1 MSFDLNFHI
10 HRLLRNEPFFASFS
24 RRVEKQENGDIPT
37 AAIAYDREANRFIL
51 MYNADFFEYLPDA
64 HKVGVLKHE
73 FYHLIFGHLD
83 TRMPFDFRQEPE
95 KVKIWNVAADLAI
108 NSYIADELP
117 DLACVPG
124 LAPFQEYRSNCTTEA
139 YFKKLLDDQQQQAG
153 PYSEDEGEGQSGP
166 SSMDDHGQW
175 GNQGGDEESSAV
187 AEEKL
192 KSLVKQATEESD
204 NNRAWGSVPHEVRQK
219 MRKMSAPT
227 ISPESVLRYFIK
239 TSSKS
244 NRVSTVRRI
253 NPRFPYIHPGRKS
266 KKVANIAIS
275 IDQSGSVDDGM
286 LQTFFSFLNK
296 FASIATFTVV
306 PFDSTVCEEAV
317 YVWKKGET
325 REWTRVR
332 YGGTDFNEPTRWVNK
347 RNFDGHI
354 IITDMQ
360 APKPIASKCQRLWIT
375 NSQNKKYCY
384 FQTREKILAID
395 A

>member
-37 AAIAYDREANRFIL
+37 AAIAYDREAHRFIL
-51 MYNADFFEYLPDA
+51 MYNADFFESLPDA

-124 LAPFQEYRSNCTTEA
+124 RAPFQEYRSNCTTEA